1 MIRALYNWT
10 LSQAEHPKAKWIM
23 GAVSFVES
31 SFFPIPPDILL
42 IPMVIAERS
51 KAFLLAA
58 IATITSV
65 LGGFL
70 GYAIG
75 ALLFVQIA
83 QPVLEFYGYM
93 YKIDIFKDYFN
104 EYGAWAV
111 FIAGVTPFPY
121 KVITITSGISG
132 LDILTFGIASILSR
146 GLRFFLVCTILY
158 YFGPSVRRLIEKYLG
173 LAFTLFVILLIGGF
187 VLIKGLV

>member
-1 MIRALYNWT
+1 MIRALYDWT
-10 LSQAEHPKAKWIM
+10 LRQAEHPKAKWIL
-23 GAVSFVES
+23 GFVSFIES
-31 SFFPIPPDILL
+31 SFFPIPPDIIL
-42 IPMVIAERS
+42 IPMVIAEKS
-51 KAFLLAA
+51 KAFFLAA

-75 ALLFVQIA
+75 ALLFVEIA

-93 YKIDIFKDYFN
+93 EKIAIFQETFK
-104 EYGAWAV
+104 EYGSWAV

-121 KVITITSGISG
+121 KVITITSGVAG
-132 LDILTFGIASILSR
+132 LDLITFGVASLLSR
-146 GLRFFLVCTILY
+146 GLRFFIVCTILY
-158 YFGPSVRRLIEKYLG
+158 FFGQPVRRLIEKYLG